1 MATLSQKIAAFFD
14 PTIAIND
21 DGKLVHADGFFDSGS
36 DSTDYLDYDSMSF
49 VRSLF
54 YDGVDNSGS
63 NIYLEAFEDLSPS
76 SSDQISDDV
85 PYYGEIL
92 DRVESASAAQNE
104 AAQNSA
110 DRAMEFEA
118 EQAQLNRDF
127 QAAQAQKAMDYQT
140 RMSNTAYQRAMADLK
155 AAGINPKMVAQL
167 GGASTPSGV
176 AGSGAQAS
184 GHAASMSMANTSALA
199 GVLETYITS
208 ANSLDRQNNGFVQN
222 IISLLLNA
230 AIYGKLAGIY

>member
-1 MATLSQKIAAFFD
+1 MATWYQHLGAFFD
-14 PTIAIND
+14 PTVAVNS
-21 DGKLVHADGFFDSGS
+21 DGELVEANGFFDSGL
-36 DSTDYLDYDSMSF
+36 DSTDYLDSDELSDVREFFYGNSGDEGFYSPSDTSSIDGAPFADDVMSF
-49 VRSLF
+49 V
-54 YDGVDNSGS
+54 D
-63 NIYLEAFEDLSPS
+63 EAVTR
-76 SSDQISDDV
+76 QNQ
-85 PYYGEIL
+85 
-92 DRVESASAAQNE
+92 AAQS
-104 AAQNSA
+104 SA

-140 RMSNTAYQRAMADLK
+140 HMSNTAYQRAMADLK

-199 GVLETYITS
+199 GVLESYITS
-208 ANSLDRQNNGFVQN
+208 ANSLDRQSRGFIFDVFRD
-222 IISLLLNA
+222 LLYLSR
-230 AIYGKLAGIY
+230 YVG